1 MSNVNGPRGTS
12 FSTPPELLR
21 GDHQETAKEKGDI
34 SPKPPRY
41 IQSVRP
47 DPTSKPFR
55 ARSIRPV
62 PILDVKIRG
71 LLKSDHFRDVETALN
86 SGGDI
91 KADGRN
97 LQLDR
102 DEIEN
107 ILIDIQTKSAKKEVD
122 LDADFS
128 VKLKNHLNDLKRV
141 DLSSPKELAQIIVSS
156 MDDIRDWHFNAG
168 YDKTLITGK
177 QLIDSE
183 GKLRDILSNY
193 SVGNPGVTKQGII
206 APARGEVSGDESHP
220 VTPASADGQT
230 TSAVRS
236 GTVTRPDGEK
246 TPAVI
251 SDDALIATN
260 GHEIPAVTNKAKDEG
275 GESGYRSDV
284 TSSVS
289 PVDQRTE
296 TSPASSARR
305 ASTTGTQT
313 SPVSG
318 SPGPMP
324 EETGKSLGVNEIRK
338 SDDSSSVASL
348 LPSADQGTET
358 SPASIARRSSTTGT
372 QTFPVAESD
381 GPMPEGTGK
390 SPAVNET
397 GKSGDGPDVAPLL
410 SPVDQGTATSPIS
423 EARRTS
429 TTGTQTLPVPDRSP
443 GAISR
448 GTGTSTVVDEAKE
461 SGDGSDVASLSSS
474 VDQRTGTSPASLARR
489 ASTTGT
495 QTFPVPDG
503 LPGAMPEGTEN
514 SPVVDEAKGQGEDT
528 GATSPAS
535 LVDQGTETSPEILGA
550 SSTGSQTSSLTDSPR
565 SMPEETVKS
574 LVGDKAGK
582 SDEGS
587 DVASLLS
594 PVDQEI
600 KTSPASE
607 APGAFITGSQTTS
620 VPDSL
625 KPMPEGTGTSPVEDE
640 AKKSGESSDVAS
652 LSSSVDQT
660 TKTSPTSLA
669 RRASTSGTQ
678 TFPVPDGLPGAMPEE
693 AVKSLVG
700 DKAEKSD
707 DGSDVASL
715 LSPVDQGIKTTPASE
730 APGAFITGSQTTS
743 VPDSLKPMPEGTETS
758 LVGDEAKKSGDGSD
772 VASLSSSVDQGTG
785 TNPISLAR
793 RASTSGTQTF
803 PVPDGLP
810 GAIREGTENSP
821 VVDEAKGQGDDTDA
835 ASPASLV
842 NQGTETSPETFGASS
857 TGSQISSVTDSPRPM
872 PEEIEAGQGE
882 VGESG
887 DGLRSVTPLSSPVD
901 TGTVTGPTTEAK
913 GEDDENS
920 PTQQFADAST
930 NAIPDTT
937 SRGTGTTPVAKVEDD
952 EDSTPR
958 QLADAPINGIPET
971 NSRETSPK
979 LATSEMTAT
988 GSQTPPTTDDSIS
1001 TMPEEVGVRQSPVGG
1016 EAEESVGG
1024 SRPVTPPSS
1033 PVNTET
1039 GTGTTP
1045 VANGEDDEN
1054 ILPRQFVDAS
1064 TNTKTETTS
1073 RGTSPISEEVDV
1085 STRPTPE
1092 GAEDNKDTV
1101 RNEAEKS
1108 GLAPPPSAVDKGVE
1122 TSPKLAASKMTAT
1135 GSQTSPATDDSISKM
1150 PEEMGVRQSPVG
1162 GEAEEPLGG
1171 SRPVTPPP
1179 SPVDTKTGTDPIPV
1193 AEGEDDENSPPQQF
1207 ADASTNAKTE
1217 TTSRET
1223 SPMSETIDDKSSL
1236 MAVASGA
1243 NSDNTPAP
1251 VSSEHTDRNDQAATV
1266 DPTSNTSET
1275 TEESN
1280 SRAPAERPEATS
1292 PTAPDQEPGELEQYL
1307 NTVPVNQEAVQ
1318 LSGVHQN
1325 TVALQQAVNSMAA
1338 KVEQFNNWKDAE
1350 IAKKDIT
1357 WLEGED
1363 RKLEPSNT
1371 RLRNAIAGQIQTL
1384 GKDIDQTVNDFNN
1397 KYGNRPKECKA
1408 LEDTASRIKESL
1420 QQQKDSIDQ
1429 SNRVITGPA
1438 VQKWLADLDKTS
1450 TNFPDTDDYMEKVLP
1465 DLASV
1470 FASNN
1475 GEACSYLA
1483 GQTIDRVSREL
1494 VRRCNAEVAK
1504 VPGGEGRHLELQ
1516 KLYMQYAQRLQQLD
1530 PQRIPAR
1537 VHQGKLS
1544 IRGKQFASEAIRQQE
1559 AELGKVFGDPQTD
1572 AEVSDTSTSAGEKQA
1587 AGLIEDARIRPRL
1600 LALLNSLKPAQEGI
1614 TNTAVEKA
1622 EDLDAALTKGLLD
1635 IRDQFNLHP
1644 MPGKF
1649 AVLEACQ
1656 SDLKKPNS
1664 KLAAESV
1671 NQHNGKLTAKNGQPR
1686 YKKLEERCDGLLKKL
1701 DNARDFPETTGQK
1714 LEFMEAFH
1722 QKSIFD
1728 YEALKD
1734 GAATTEGSFTVTRLG
1749 RGKGPLSE
1757 FFAGVPNANYR
1768 KADEGAESI
1777 AIDGGKPEGIVFEK
1791 NRAGDWHGMLGNK
1804 HYTLHPR
1811 FLYEYP
1817 KSNIPFADNWLPV
1830 RADDGRPGILV
1841 LQTTAQEPRYFLYE
1855 PDGKGEL
1862 KPKSID
1868 ATSDDELVDAE
1879 FLLRAAKGPGQASF
1893 NNKPDEVAKAK
1904 ASALRGGVQSVRDK
1918 WNKTQNAQKKLASL
1932 YHQTRIDVEKR
1943 SSDGALQELI
1953 GTKDQSELL
1962 AGRKVR
1968 KSQYTDLQNKKENKK
1983 KVGTHLENA
1992 SLKSADQRYQ
2002 NLSPDTSFD
2011 QVGKGY
2017 YEQCRKKFGSNELI
2031 ELGEKNLKVFK
2042 AGAFHNMSVFAGCEI
2057 KPDAPEWSDGS
2068 IQQVASNFDKV
2079 VKVNRDRQLRLSEGV
2094 DYLTRKL
2101 GTAIRDK
2108 NKDKEL
2114 DFYRDDELVDFA
2126 INQFKN
2132 GHLPESVGVNRGTF
2146 CDDLVQLMLVKNE
2159 RDFCRSMGQRMDAL
2173 KDKLA
2178 VVRSERFDSQQMPDD
2193 EFKGACQALNLDMA
2207 LLAGAQKEA
2216 SERIESHYRR
2226 GLDEQSRAMISF
2238 EQGGLVLRG
2247 DQPKMAEK
2255 AFKFVQKMGK
2265 GRTSKG
2271 NTLVFQLGTGYGKS
2285 KTIIPLVADQ
2295 ACRKNHPVRIIAP
2308 ANNQAELDH
2317 SLTGYFA
2324 DSGVTYRRLDLFKDF
2339 VPKSGA
2345 PEKWWSPAVLE
2356 DIKAQVSATAPLGI
2370 STKDVLLL
2378 MTLRDRLKTI
2388 DAADYQAHCKETPAT
2403 LQKEI
2408 RLLDDILDALQ
2419 YDGLK
2424 VVDEYDR
2431 LSTPSSSDE
2440 FKEQA
2445 ADMSRAQ
2452 SVLGKEPINEREVA
2466 ELLAA
2471 FLSGSKN
2478 KVCLSA
2484 TMGTGFTMAGLT
2496 KSATVQE
2503 AAKKCESNAMTTQA
2517 RLFNWLSKTTPV
2529 LSGDTSDPD
2538 NRINVL
2544 KQVME
2549 RSGKD
2554 KQIILFDG
2562 NHNGEDRF
2570 MHVKKDYDYLKEAR
2584 GGKVRGLLYYN
2595 DQKQL
2600 CLYHPKQEK
2609 YQQSDAVVSP
2619 ELEALIRKNPED
2631 YDVRLDKTQG
2641 TGTDCPQGSNSV
2653 GIHLG
2658 MLEDD
2663 NRRGNVM
2670 TQEFGRFSRKSSP
2683 LNIKGGQEFFMVLNT
2698 KFLPPNGSVSHEY
2711 REKQKELTNACERAD
2726 ERAQE
2731 AMAKLLGEL
2740 DNKVSPEQL
2749 RVIHAKLHV
2758 SPPDEDGQYDTNL
2771 ERDLGTFL
2779 KSWECNVF
2787 PHSVKTALADFK
2799 RAQWYGENQS
2809 QETIATMMA
2818 LREDSSFVKA
2828 CETNFERGSKR
2839 ADVDEILSNAHTWR
2853 GDRAKKVLDKVEL
2866 GQVITP
2872 VGSAGEYNHQV
2883 YVKEFEGQLRREVHK
2898 ELQKIERESFDSFN
2912 KDESLEAVA
2921 KSKHMDDEIK
2931 ECIAKLQA
2939 RGIRPDS
2946 QAVIHNIPQELKEHC
2961 GKLWAEADHL
2971 YSEISSL
2978 CNNGKPIENKG
2989 NKDIGLVATSG
3000 WGRVTAAK
3008 QELDDKLRA
3017 VQERG
3022 DLVTLTEFCREQ
3034 GSAVEVFYHELA
3046 KALSAVTFA
3055 SDKNNNNNFGKLC
3068 GYLGEVMPGLKKQFR
3083 TVNDRK
3089 GYLYPAKKGQ
3099 HPTEIMLTQKTGLP
3113 TKKWDWHVTV
3123 EKLDD
3128 RLKNQLVALD
3138 DMRKEDNAKQM
3149 ARAELSIKGGVQL
3162 TNCLGR
3168 IQDELLAANKKYR
3181 KTLVK
3186 DAARTQDAIDRRK
3199 TIKLQ

>member
-12 FSTPPELLR
+12 FSTPPEFLR
-21 GDHQETAKEKGDI
+21 DDHQETAKEKEKGDI
-34 SPKPPRY
+34 SSKPHRY
-41 IQSVRP
+41 VQSVRGRRLHEVP
-47 DPTSKPFR
+47 GKPFS
-55 ARSIRPV
+55 ARSIRTVPV
-62 PILDVKIRG
+62 LDIKIRG
-71 LLKSDHFRDVETALN
+71 LLKSDHFRDVEKALN

-97 LQLDR
+97 LQSDLD
-102 DEIEN
+102 EVEN

-128 VKLKNHLNDLKRV
+128 AKLKNHLNDLKRI

-193 SVGNPGVTKQGII
+193 SVGNPGVTKQEVI
-206 APARGEVSGDESHP
+206 APVRDKVSGDESHP
-220 VTPASADGQT
+220 VTPASADDQT
-230 TSAVRS
+230 TSAGRR
-236 GTVTRPDGEK
+236 GTALIRPDGEK

-251 SDDALIATN
+251 SEDTLISTN
-260 GHEIPAVTNKAKDEG
+260 GHDMPAVTSEATDEDG
-275 GESGYRSDV
+275 KSGYKSDV

-289 PVDQRTE
+289 PVDKKTEKSPSPVSRGVSNAGTQALPVPDGSPGSMSEGTGNSLVWGEAKESGGGSDAISPKAPVDKRTE
-296 TSPASSARR
+296 TSPTSSARR
-305 ASTTGTQT
+305 GSTTGTQT
-313 SPVSG
+313 LPVSD

-324 EETGKSLGVNEIRK
+324 EETGKSP
-338 SDDSSSVASL
+338 D
-348 LPSADQGTET
+348 
-358 SPASIARRSSTTGT
+358 
-372 QTFPVAESD
+372 
-381 GPMPEGTGK
+381 
-390 SPAVNET
+390 VNET
-397 GKSGDGPDVAPLL
+397 GKSGDGSDVDSLSSPDDPGAETSLTSLARRASSAGTQTDPDSSMPEETGNSTDVDETKESGDGSNAISPSSLVDQGTETSPTLEALGGASTGSQTSSVTDSPKPMPEETGKSPVGDEAGKSGDGSDVASLL
-410 SPVDQGTATSPIS
+410 SPVDQGTKTSPTS
-423 EARRTS
+423 EATGAFITGSQTTS
-429 TTGTQTLPVPDRSP
+429 VPESLKP
-443 GAISR
+443 MPK
-448 GTGTSTVVDEAKE
+448 GTGTSPVGDEAKE
-461 SGDGSDVASLSSS
+461 SGESSDVASLSSS
-474 VDQRTGTSPASLARR
+474 VDQGTETSSTSIARH

-495 QTFPVPDG
+495 QTLAVPDG
-503 LPGAMPEGTEN
+503 SPGSIPKETGI
-514 SPVVDEAKGQGEDT
+514 SPVGYEAEESDEGSDI
-528 GATSPAS
+528 TSPAS
-535 LVDQGTETSPEILGA
+535 LVDQGTETSPETLGA
-550 SSTGSQTSSLTDSPR
+550 SSTGSQTSSVPDSPGP
-565 SMPEETVKS
+565 MPEETGKS
-574 LVGDKAGK
+574 PVGDEAGK
-582 SDEGS
+582 SGDGS

-594 PVDQEI
+594 PVDQGT
-600 KTSPASE
+600 KTSPTSE
-607 APGAFITGSQTTS
+607 ATGAFITGSQTTS
-620 VPDSL
+620 VPESL
-625 KPMPEGTGTSPVEDE
+625 KPMPKGTGTSPVGDE
-640 AKKSGESSDVAS
+640 AKESGESSDVAS
-652 LSSSVDQT
+652 LSSSVDQGT
-660 TKTSPTSLA
+660 ETSSTSIARHASTTGTQTLAVPDGSPGSIPKETGISPVGYEAEESDDGSDIASPASLVDQGTETSRETLGASSTGSQTSLVPDSPGPMPEEIGTSPVGDEAGKSGDGSDVASLLSPFDQGTKTSSTSEAPGAFITGSKTSSVPESLKPMPKGTGTSPVGDEAKKSGESSDIASLSSSVDQGTETSSTSLA

-678 TFPVPDGLPGAMPEE
+678 TLPVPDGSPGSMPEE
-693 AVKSLVG
+693 TGISPVG
-700 DKAEKSD
+700 YEAEESGE
-707 DGSDVASL
+707 GSDIASPASL
-715 LSPVDQGIKTTPASE
+715 VDQGTETSPE
-730 APGAFITGSQTTS
+730 ALGAFITGSQTSS
-743 VPDSLKPMPEGTETS
+743 VPETIRPTPEGAEDNKGT
-758 LVGDEAKKSGDGSD
+758 VRNEAEKSGVTPPPS
-772 VASLSSSVDQGTG
+772 AVD
-785 TNPISLAR
+785 IE
-793 RASTSGTQTF
+793 
-803 PVPDGLP
+803 
-810 GAIREGTENSP
+810 I
-821 VVDEAKGQGDDTDA
+821 
-835 ASPASLV
+835 
-842 NQGTETSPETFGASS
+842 ETSPE
-857 TGSQISSVTDSPRPM
+857 
-872 PEEIEAGQGE
+872 
-882 VGESG
+882 
-887 DGLRSVTPLSSPVD
+887 
-901 TGTVTGPTTEAK
+901 
-913 GEDDENS
+913 
-920 PTQQFADAST
+920 
-930 NAIPDTT
+930 
-937 SRGTGTTPVAKVEDD
+937 
-952 EDSTPR
+952 
-958 QLADAPINGIPET
+958 LAA
-971 NSRETSPK
+971 
-979 LATSEMTAT
+979 SEMAAT
-988 GSQTPPTTDDSIS
+988 GSQTSPVTDDSINK
-1001 TMPEEVGVRQSPVGG
+1001 MPEEIGVRQSPVGG

-1033 PVNTET
+1033 PVDTET
-1039 GTGTTP
+1039 GTG
-1045 VANGEDDEN
+1045 
-1054 ILPRQFVDAS
+1054 
-1064 TNTKTETTS
+1064 
-1073 RGTSPISEEVDV
+1073 
-1085 STRPTPE
+1085 
-1092 GAEDNKDTV
+1092 
-1101 RNEAEKS
+1101 
-1108 GLAPPPSAVDKGVE
+1108 
-1122 TSPKLAASKMTAT
+1122 
-1135 GSQTSPATDDSISKM
+1135 
-1150 PEEMGVRQSPVG
+1150 
-1162 GEAEEPLGG
+1162 
-1171 SRPVTPPP
+1171 
-1179 SPVDTKTGTDPIPV
+1179 PIPV
-1193 AEGEDDENSPPQQF
+1193 AKGEDDKNSPPRQF
-1207 ADASTNAKTE
+1207 ADASTNAKPE
-1217 TTSRET
+1217 TANQAT
-1223 SPMSETIDDKSSL
+1223 SPIPETIDDKSSL
-1236 MAVASGA
+1236 MAVASEA
-1243 NSDNTPAP
+1243 NGDNTPAP
-1251 VSSEHTDRNDQAATV
+1251 VSSEVTDSSDLAPQVTV
-1266 DPTSNTSET
+1266 DSTSNSSKV

-1280 SRAPAERPEATS
+1280 SQTPAELPEVTS

-1307 NTVPVNQEAVQ
+1307 NNVPVNQEAVQ

-1350 IAKKDIT
+1350 IAKKEIT

-1384 GKDIDQTVNDFNN
+1384 GKDINQTVKDFKN

-1408 LEDTASRIKESL
+1408 LEDRASSIKVSL
-1420 QQQKDSIDQ
+1420 QQQKDSIDE
-1429 SNRVITGPA
+1429 SNRAITGPA

-1450 TNFPDTDDYMEKVLP
+1450 TNYPNTNDYMEKVLP

-1544 IRGKQFASEAIRQQE
+1544 IRGEQFAQEAIRQQE
-1559 AELGKVFGDPQTD
+1559 AELGKVFGDQQTD
-1572 AEVSDTSTSAGEKQA
+1572 AEVLSDTSSSASEKQA
-1587 AGLIEDARIRPRL
+1587 ARLIEDARIRPRL
-1600 LALLNSLKPAQEGI
+1600 LALLNSLKAKQEGI

-1671 NQHNGKLTAKNGQPR
+1671 NQHKGQLTAKNGQPR
-1686 YKKLEERCDGLLKKL
+1686 YKKLKERCDGLREKL

-1791 NRAGDWHGMLGNK
+1791 NRAGDWHGMLGNR

-1830 RADDGRPGILV
+1830 RADDGKPGILV

-1862 KPKSID
+1862 KPRSID

-1893 NNKPDEVAKAK
+1893 NKKPDEVAKAK

-1953 GTKDQSELL
+1953 GTRDQSELL

-2068 IQQVASNFDKV
+2068 IHEVASNFDKV

-2101 GTAIRDK
+2101 GTAIRNE
-2108 NKDKEL
+2108 NKDKGKEL

-2159 RDFCRSMGQRMDAL
+2159 RDFCRSMGRRMDAL

-2178 VVRSERFDSQQMPDD
+2178 VVRSERFGSQQMPDD

-2216 SERIESHYRR
+2216 TERIESHYRR

-2295 ACRKNHPVRIIAP
+2295 ACRKKHPVRIIAP

-2339 VPKSGA
+2339 VSNSET
-2345 PEKWWSPAVLE
+2345 PEKWWSPEVLK
-2356 DIKAQVSATAPLGI
+2356 DIKAQVTAEAPLGI

-2403 LQKEI
+2403 LKKEI
-2408 RLLDDILDALQ
+2408 RLLDDILDSLQ

-2431 LSTPSSSDE
+2431 LSTPSSNDE

-2452 SVLGKEPINEREVA
+2452 SVLGTEPVNEREVA

-2496 KSATVQE
+2496 KSATVKE

-2517 RLFNWLSKTTPV
+2517 RLFNWLSKTTPI
-2529 LSGDTSDPD
+2529 LSGDTSDPE

-2570 MHVKKDYDYLKEAR
+2570 MHVKKDYEYLKEAR

-2595 DQKQL
+2595 EQKQL

-2641 TGTDCPQGSNSV
+2641 TGTDCPQSATSV

-2658 MLEDD
+2658 MLEDN
-2663 NRRGNVM
+2663 NRRGNIM
-2670 TQEFGRFSRKSSP
+2670 GQEFGRFSRASSP

-2711 REKQKELTNACERAD
+2711 REKQKELTNACDQAD

-2731 AMAKLLGEL
+2731 AMAKLLAGL

-2758 SPPDEDGQYDTNL
+2758 SPPDEEGQYDTNL
-2771 ERDLGTFL
+2771 ERDLGTFI

-2809 QETIATMMA
+2809 RETIATMMA

-2828 CETNFERGSKR
+2828 CETSFERGSKR
-2839 ADVDEILSNAHTWR
+2839 ADVDEILSSAHTWR
-2853 GDRAKKVLDKVEL
+2853 GYGAGQVLDKVEL

-2872 VGSAGEYNHQV
+2872 VESAGEYNHQV
-2883 YVKEFEGQLRREVHK
+2883 YVKEFESQLRSEVHK

-2931 ECIAKLQA
+2931 KCITKLQKS
-2939 RGIRPDS
+2939 GIRPDS
-2946 QAVIHNIPQELKEHC
+2946 QPVIRNIPQELKEHC
-2961 GKLWAEADHL
+2961 GQLWAKADRL
-2971 YSEISSL
+2971 YSDISSL
-2978 CNNGKPIENKG
+2978 CNNGKPIENKR

-3000 WGRVTAAK
+3000 WDRVKAAK

-3017 VQERG
+3017 VKDRG
-3022 DLVTLTEFCREQ
+3022 DLATLTEFCREQ
-3034 GSAVEVFYHELA
+3034 DSAVEVFYHELA

-3055 SDKNNNNNFGKLC
+3055 PDKNNNNNFGKLC
-3068 GYLGEVMPGLKKQFR
+3068 GFLGERMPGLKEKFR
-3083 TVNDRK
+3083 SVGDRK
-3089 GYLYPAKKGQ
+3089 THLYPAKKGP
-3099 HPTEIMLTQKTGLP
+3099 HPTEIMLTQKSGLP
-3113 TKKWDWHVTV
+3113 TGKWNWQVSV
-3123 EKLDD
+3123 PKLDD
-3128 RLKNQLVALD
+3128 RLKNQFVALED
-3138 DMRKEDNAKQM
+3138 IRKEDNAKQM
-3149 ARAELSIKGGVQL
+3149 ARAELSIRGGVQL

>member
-12 FSTPPELLR
+12 FSTPPEFPR
-21 GDHQETAKEKGDI
+21 GDQTAEEKSDI

-41 IQSVRP
+41 IQSVRGSFQHS
-47 DPTSKPFR
+47 TKPFS
-55 ARSIRPV
+55 ARSIRSV

-71 LLKSDHFRDVETALN
+71 LLKSDHFRDVEKALN
-86 SGGDI
+86 CGGDI

-97 LQLDR
+97 LQSDR
-102 DEIEN
+102 DEVEN
-107 ILIDIQTKSAKKEVD
+107 ILKEIQTKSAKKEVD

-128 VKLKNHLNDLKRV
+128 VKLKKHLNDLKRI

-193 SVGNPGVTKQGII
+193 SVGNPGVTKQEII
-206 APARGEVSGDESHP
+206 APARGEVSSDESHP
-220 VTPASADGQT
+220 VTPASANGQT

-296 TSPASSARR
+296 TSPTSSARR

-324 EETGKSLGVNEIRK
+324 EETGKSPAVNETGK
-338 SDDSSSVASL
+338 SGDGSDVDSLSSPDDQGAETSSTSSARRASSAGTQTDADNSMPEETGNSPVVDEAKESGDGSDATSPASLVDQGTVTSPETLGASSTGSQTSSVTDSPGPMPEETGKSPVGDKAGKSGNGSDVSSLLSPVDQGIKTSPTSEAPGAFITGSQTTSVPESLKLIPEGAGTNPAEDKAKKSGDGSDVVSLSSSVDQGTETSPTSLARRASTTGAQTLPVPDGSPGSMLEETGNSPVGDKAEKSGDGSDVASL
-348 LPSADQGTET
+348 LSPVDQGIKTSPTSEAPGAFITGSQTPSVPDSLKPMPKGTGNSSVGDEAEESGESSDVASLSSSVDQGTET
-358 SPASIARRSSTTGT
+358 SPASIARGSSTTGT
-372 QTFPVAESD
+372 QAVSD
-381 GPMPEGTGK
+381 NLMPE
-390 SPAVNET
+390 ET
-397 GKSGDGPDVAPLL
+397 G
-410 SPVDQGTATSPIS
+410 
-423 EARRTS
+423 
-429 TTGTQTLPVPDRSP
+429 
-443 GAISR
+443 
-448 GTGTSTVVDEAKE
+448 
-461 SGDGSDVASLSSS
+461 
-474 VDQRTGTSPASLARR
+474 
-489 ASTTGT
+489 
-495 QTFPVPDG
+495 
-503 LPGAMPEGTEN
+503 N
-514 SPVVDEAKGQGEDT
+514 SPVVDEAKGPGDDSD
-528 GATSPAS
+528 ATSPAS
-535 LVDQGTETSPEILGA
+535 LVDQGTETSPETLVA
-550 SSTGSQTSSLTDSPR
+550 SSTGNQTSSVTDSPR
-565 SMPEETVKS
+565 S
-574 LVGDKAGK
+574 
-582 SDEGS
+582 
-587 DVASLLS
+587 
-594 PVDQEI
+594 
-600 KTSPASE
+600 
-607 APGAFITGSQTTS
+607 
-620 VPDSL
+620 
-625 KPMPEGTGTSPVEDE
+625 
-640 AKKSGESSDVAS
+640 
-652 LSSSVDQT
+652 
-660 TKTSPTSLA
+660 
-669 RRASTSGTQ
+669 
-678 TFPVPDGLPGAMPEE
+678 MPEE

-793 RASTSGTQTF
+793 RASTSGTQT
-803 PVPDGLP
+803 
-810 GAIREGTENSP
+810 
-821 VVDEAKGQGDDTDA
+821 
-835 ASPASLV
+835 
-842 NQGTETSPETFGASS
+842 
-857 TGSQISSVTDSPRPM
+857 
-872 PEEIEAGQGE
+872 
-882 VGESG
+882 
-887 DGLRSVTPLSSPVD
+887 SPVD

-937 SRGTGTTPVAKVEDD
+937 SRGTGTTPVVKVEDD

-1001 TMPEEVGVRQSPVGG
+1001 TMPEVVGVRQSPVGG

-1054 ILPRQFVDAS
+1054 ILPRQLVDAS

-1108 GLAPPPSAVDKGVE
+1108 GVTPPSSADDIGVE
-1122 TSPKLAASKMTAT
+1122 TSPKLAASEMTAT
-1135 GSQTSPATDDSISKM
+1135 GSQTSPATDDSFSKM
-1150 PEEMGVRQSPVG
+1150 SEDMGVRQSPVG
-1162 GEAEEPLGG
+1162 GEAEESVGG
-1171 SRPVTPPP
+1171 SRPVTPPS
-1179 SPVDTKTGTDPIPV
+1179 SPVDTETGTDPIPV
-1193 AEGEDDENSPPQQF
+1193 AKVEDNENSPPRQF
-1207 ADASTNAKTE
+1207 ADASTNAIPE

-1251 VSSEHTDRNDQAATV
+1251 VSSERTESSNQASQVTV
-1266 DPTSNTSET
+1266 EPTSNTSGV

-1280 SRAPAERPEATS
+1280 SRTPAELPEVTS
-1292 PTAPDQEPGELEQYL
+1292 PTALDQEPGELEQYL

-1384 GKDIDQTVNDFNN
+1384 GKDIDKTVNDFNN

-1450 TNFPDTDDYMEKVLP
+1450 TNFPNTNDYMEKVLP

-1572 AEVSDTSTSAGEKQA
+1572 AEVSDTSTSASEKQA
-1587 AGLIEDARIRPRL
+1587 ARLIEDARIRPRL

-1671 NQHNGKLTAKNGQPR
+1671 NQHNGKLTAKDGKPR

-1830 RADDGRPGILV
+1830 RADDGKPGILV

-1879 FLLRAAKGPGQASF
+1879 FLLRAAKGPGEASF

-1943 SSDGALQELI
+1943 SGDGALQELI

-2193 EFKGACQALNLDMA
+2193 EFKGACQALNLNMA

-2452 SVLGKEPINEREVA
+2452 SVLGTKPINEREVA

-2670 TQEFGRFSRKSSP
+2670 TQEFGRFSRASSP

-2758 SPPDEDGQYDTNL
+2758 SPPDEEGQYDTNL
-2771 ERDLGTFL
+2771 ERDLGTFI

-2898 ELQKIERESFDSFN
+2898 ELQKIERESFDNFN

-2921 KSKHMDDEIK
+2921 KSEHMDDEIK

-2946 QAVIHNIPQELKEHC
+2946 QTVIHNIPQELKEHC
-2961 GKLWAEADHL
+2961 GQLWAKADHL

-3000 WGRVTAAK
+3000 WDRVTAAK

-3089 GYLYPAKKGQ
+3089 GYLYPAKKGP
-3099 HPTEIMLTQKTGLP
+3099 HPTEIMLTKSGLP

-3186 DAARTQDAIDRRK
+3186 DAVRTQDAIDKRK